1 MASKKSLRQLAQ
13 LKALY
18 MDKTTMSYRPEK
30 GFIILD
36 GDEDGYVVNY
46 VSYDKED
53 QAWTVEYTNG
63 YEARRIPDSR
73 SEFRLF
79 KQV

>member
-1 MASKKSLRQLAQ
+1 MASKKSLRQLATM
-13 LKALY
+13 KALY
-18 MDKTTMSYRPEK
+18 LDEKTMSYRPSK

-46 VSYDKED
+46 ISFVKDD
-53 QAWTVEYTNG
+53 GAWSCEYTNG
-63 YEARRIPDSR
+63 FESTRIPDSR
-73 SEFRLF
+73 AEFRLY

>member
-1 MASKKSLRQLAQ
+1 MASKKSLRQLATM
-13 LKALY
+13 KALY
-18 MDKTTMSYRPEK
+18 LDNKTMSYRTAK

-46 VSYDKED
+46 INYDKED
-53 QAWTVEYTNG
+53 QAWTCEFTNG
-63 YEARRIPDSR
+63 FESRRIPDSR
-73 SEFRLF
+73 AEFRLF